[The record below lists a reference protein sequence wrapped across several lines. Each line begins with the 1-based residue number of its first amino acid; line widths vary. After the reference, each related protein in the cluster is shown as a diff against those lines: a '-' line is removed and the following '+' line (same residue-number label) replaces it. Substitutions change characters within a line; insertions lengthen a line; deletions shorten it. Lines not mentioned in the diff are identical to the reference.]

1 VVEHL
6 GHPDAVLVI
15 DLRRPC
21 DYAEGRP
28 YRGAVVTDPAT
39 VHAPFR
45 MLAGE
50 NIGSR
55 FVVPTVAAC
64 VDVSRVPSVV
74 G

>member
-1 VVEHL
+1 
-6 GHPDAVLVI
+6 
-15 DLRRPC
+15 
-21 DYAEGRP
+21 
-28 YRGAVVTDPAT
+28 
-39 VHAPFR
+39 